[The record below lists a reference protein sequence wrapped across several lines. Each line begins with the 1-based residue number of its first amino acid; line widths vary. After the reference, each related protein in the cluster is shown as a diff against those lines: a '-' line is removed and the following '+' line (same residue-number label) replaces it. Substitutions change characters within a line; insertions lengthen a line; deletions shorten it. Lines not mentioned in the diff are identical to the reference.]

1 MYFSA
6 GIFVGVCCVLCFF
19 FRTCFPSL
27 ILLLAEVPRFFKVV
41 IMSRLLIGDNNLS
54 RFWAAFQFARPNM
67 KSSSL
72 LTATDLD
79 TLDHALSKVDDHE
92 QVIIS
97 VLTAIL
103 MEEANSSDVPVSASN
118 VCAEVV
124 TRLRGICPRSPTCQ
138 VRFIFAF
145 DRILCFVLGLIMGFF
160 SSFSILP
167 GSLVCFC

>member
-1 MYFSA
+1 MLLYFSA

-97 VLTAIL
+97 VLTSMVMDEINQL
-103 MEEANSSDVPVSASN
+103 DVENSAFSIFDQA
-118 VCAEVV
+118 V
-124 TRLRGICPRSPTCQ
+124 TRLVGLCPQHPTCQ
-138 VRFIFAF
+138 VC
-145 DRILCFVLGLIMGFF
+145 LCPDFM
-160 SSFSILP
+160 SSFFLP
-167 GSLVCFC
+167 FLIFLVVAF